1 MFRVLIPA
9 ALLTAV
15 LAFAAR
21 TESALPTAAPEA
33 ASGVEM
39 TWALTSEGDMA
50 KLTYGVPNSDHLAI
64 MMTCAPGEGV
74 EVYGPLIPASPSL
87 RQAGGVAAIDP
98 LSGELMQDIRLP
110 AGDRV
115 LGAMTEARPLRV
127 VNDMG
132 EPRALPVDRAGA
144 GLAERFLNH
153 CASGRA

>member
-15 LAFAAR
+15 LAYAAR
-21 TESALPTAAPEA
+21 TEGALPAAALEPA
-33 ASGVEM
+33 TGVEM

-74 EVYGPLIPASPSL
+74 QVYGPLMPASPML
-87 RQAGGVAAIDP
+87 RQAGGAAPIDP

-115 LGAMTEARPLRV
+115 LDAMTRGRALRV
-127 VNDMG
+127 VNDTG
-132 EPRALPVDRAGA
+132 EAHALPVDDAEAR
-144 GLAERFLNH
+144 LAERFLDH